1 MSKYLHSL
9 EIVNFRQFENR
20 RLTFK
25 PGFNLLVGENGAGKT
40 TILRGVLAAL
50 GNGPRLKKGEK
61 IVDRDIGLYQDSLNI
76 DAQVNSPVH
85 LTSYFGY
92 AKELSKSKATR
103 YGSEERPLTIY
114 YSSTEAVGS
123 EIQSRTPVHDRG
135 APRLSSVLNTE
146 EFLYRAE
153 MEMTQ
158 VNREASNSDKRFGNS
173 NSVRQ
178 FVRNVLKRFSAEI
191 SDFHWRFIPI
201 DCSLV
206 IPEEMKGDLVL
217 STNNREHLR
226 NFALRWFQE
235 ESALNKDF
243 IWPDDGYVFLSPF
256 SDENSSLPNAYRLLR
271 DFGERLELD
280 PTLMKMLTQCSL
292 AVRLRPRI
300 LVQRGEL
307 VMLLDQLSDGE
318 KRLFTLFVDIARQLS
333 LKYSNEVEHFG
344 NGSAIVL
351 IDEID
356 VHLHPKWQRLIV
368 PALEE
373 LFPRC
378 QFIATTHSPF
388 VIQATDR
395 DKIIAIDPSQY
406 DISLDGGNSIEDI
419 IEDIQGIPLPQR
431 SWRAQELSRA
441 AKRYFRLLEL
451 NALGE
456 GTVNPVELIEAKKL
470 YRKASEPFSSDSA
483 VDALL
488 EMIVVERARK
498 K

>member
-1 MSKYLHSL
+1 M
-9 EIVNFRQFENR
+9 
-20 RLTFK
+20 
-25 PGFNLLVGENGAGKT
+25 
-40 TILRGVLAAL
+40 
-50 GNGPRLKKGEK
+50 
-61 IVDRDIGLYQDSLNI
+61 
-76 DAQVNSPVH
+76 
-85 LTSYFGY
+85 
-92 AKELSKSKATR
+92 LS
-103 YGSEERPLTIY
+103 
-114 YSSTEAVGS
+114 
-123 EIQSRTPVHDRG
+123 
-135 APRLSSVLNTE
+135 
-146 EFLYRAE
+146 
-153 MEMTQ
+153 
-158 VNREASNSDKRFGNS
+158 
-173 NSVRQ
+173 
-178 FVRNVLKRFSAEI
+178 
-191 SDFHWRFIPI
+191 
-201 DCSLV
+201 
-206 IPEEMKGDLVL
+206 
-217 STNNREHLR
+217 
-226 NFALRWFQE
+226 
-235 ESALNKDF
+235 
-243 IWPDDGYVFLSPF
+243 
-256 SDENSSLPNAYRLLR
+256 
-271 DFGERLELD
+271 
-280 PTLMKMLTQCSL
+280 QCSL

-333 LKYSNEVEHFG
+333 LKYSNEVENFG

-395 DKIIAIDPSQY
+395 DKIIPIDPSQY

-431 SWRAQELSRA
+431 GWRAQELSRA

-456 GTVNPVELIEAKKL
+456 GRVNPMELIEAQKL
-470 YRKASEPFSSDSA
+470 YRTASEPFSSDSA

-488 EMIVVERARK
+488 EMIVVERARNK
-498 K
+498 